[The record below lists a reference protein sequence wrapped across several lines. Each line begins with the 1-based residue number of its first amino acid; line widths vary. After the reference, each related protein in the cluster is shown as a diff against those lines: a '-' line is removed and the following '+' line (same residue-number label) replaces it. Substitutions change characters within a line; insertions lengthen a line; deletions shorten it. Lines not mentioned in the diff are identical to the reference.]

1 MVLLL
6 DDVDPRLVLVHGVQD
21 DLQTTNT
28 ANKHTRLRSASAPI
42 DSVQRLAYGGKVT
55 VTHDQR
61 FRLDFISNDFNTVD
75 EK

>member
-28 ANKHTRLRSASAPI
+28 VNKHTGLRLILP
-42 DSVQRLAYGGKVT
+42 QRLAYGGKVT

-61 FRLDFISNDFNTVD
+61 FRLAFNPKRLQRD
-75 EK
+75 